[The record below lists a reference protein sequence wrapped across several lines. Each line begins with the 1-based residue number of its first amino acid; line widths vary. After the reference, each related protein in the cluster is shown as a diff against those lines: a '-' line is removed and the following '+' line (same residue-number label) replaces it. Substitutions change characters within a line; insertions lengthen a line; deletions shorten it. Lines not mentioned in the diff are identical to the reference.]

1 MWRALVLLGTVA
13 CVEPSLVSCPGS
25 DLTCP
30 VGLVCDEV
38 HHTCV
43 TGEQLESCVG
53 LADGMTCLVGGSLGY
68 CSDAVCLPIVCG
80 NGLVDRSEVC
90 DDGNLVSNDGCN
102 ATCSS
107 NETCGNGVVDAIT
120 GELCDDANRL
130 DGDGCDSRCRPEQE
144 TWTIKGAA
152 LHTNSTPGQ
161 LVYDAARHQ
170 MLYVTDGTTWRWDGT
185 RWSLITAAGLGIFDW
200 AWSFAVYNPDRQTV
214 VFIGHTQ
221 TGAVGREEIYE
232 WDGTSWTRVVTS
244 SSPNLSQPVVTYD
257 PVRHLLLVAQLGST
271 ITPLWTLD
279 LATGTWVA
287 KPSIGQIFSY
297 QGGFAFDAV
306 RGVAVLVTGDGKVF
320 EWNGTAWTTIVAAP
334 PVATG
339 WGVTFDPR
347 VGAVIAVGGATPS
360 NKIAK
365 WTGAAW
371 VTLAETLP
379 SPRNIPE
386 VAFDPDRNRR
396 IVFGGSPGNAAYP
409 LLGDVFEYD
418 GSGWQH
424 IDSDAP
430 PEFDDFGRLSYAYD
444 PVRRTLVQLG
454 GTAGATTGKLE
465 VWTRTDDRWHHQGP
479 SPIPYQNSALAAAYD
494 PVRGGIV
501 VNAGDFSTWLLD
513 GEQWRKIEDAGTSD
527 AQGMVAMAY
536 DPIRRAMVGL
546 DGTQTWSLGAD
557 DRWHMLAAW
566 PAPTVYL
573 TLAFDARA
581 GRLVA
586 AANMDVFELAD
597 TGWSPTLSPGSFY
610 RVVEDP
616 RRGTVNFVR
625 GTGSLWERVAGAWFE
640 HPALPIATNGSASF
654 APIEGTLLLIG
665 TVRNARLLF
674 ERTFVGSSPRDA
686 CTGGDEDGDQLIDCA
701 DPDCWWSCTPTCP
714 PRASCP

>member
-1 MWRALVLLGTVA
+1 MA
-13 CVEPSLVSCPGS
+13 CPGS

-43 TGEQLESCVG
+43 TDEQLESCVG
-53 LADGMTCLVGGSLGY
+53 LTDGMTCLVGGSLGY

-80 NGLVDRSEVC
+80 NGLVDRSEAC

-107 NETCGNGVVDAIT
+107 NETCGNGVIDLIT

-130 DGDGCDSRCRPEQE
+130 DGDGCDSRCKPEQE

-152 LHTNSTPGQ
+152 LHSNSTPGQ
-161 LVYDAARHQ
+161 LVYDVARHQ

-185 RWSLITAAGLGIFDW
+185 RWSMISAAGLPYDW
-200 AWSFAVYNPDRQTV
+200 QWSFVVYNPDRQTV

-221 TGAVGREEIYE
+221 TAGVGREEVYE
-232 WDGTSWTRVVTS
+232 WNGISWTRVITS

-257 PVRHLLLVAQLGST
+257 PVRHLLLVAQLGGT
-271 ITPLWTLD
+271 ITPLWTLE

-297 QGGFAFDAV
+297 RGGFAFDAV
-306 RGVAVLVTGDGKVF
+306 RGVAVLVTEDGKVF
-320 EWNGTAWTTIVAAP
+320 EWNGIAWTTIVAAP

-339 WGVTFDPR
+339 WGVTFDSR

-365 WTGAAW
+365 WTGATW

-379 SPRNIPE
+379 SPRNVPE
-386 VAFDPDRNRR
+386 VAFDPDRDRR
-396 IVFGGSPGNAAYP
+396 IVFGGSPQNATYP
-409 LLGDVFEYD
+409 LLGDVFEFD
-418 GSGWQH
+418 GTAWRH
-424 IDSDAP
+424 LDSDAP
-430 PEFDDFGRLSYAYD
+430 PEFDDFGRLSYTYD
-444 PVRRTLVQLG
+444 PVRRTLVQFG
-454 GTAGATTGKLE
+454 GVGGATSGWLD
-465 VWTRTDDRWHHQGP
+465 VWTRTDDRWHHQAP
-479 SPIPYQNSALAAAYD
+479 SPIPYQNGALAAAYD

-501 VNAGDFSTWLLD
+501 VNAGDSSTWLLD
-513 GEQWRKIEDAGTSD
+513 GEQWRNLEAAGTSD

-546 DGTQTWSLGAD
+546 DGVMTWSLGVD
-557 DRWHMLAAW
+557 DHWHMLAVW
-566 PAPTVYL
+566 PAPTVSL

-586 AANMDVFELAD
+586 AANMDVYELAD
-597 TGWSPTLSPGSFY
+597 TAWSPTLSPGSFY

-640 HPALPIATNGSASF
+640 HPAVPIGTNGSASF
-654 APIEGTLLLIG
+654 APVEGRLLLIG

-674 ERTFVGSSPRDA
+674 ERTFVGSAPRET
-686 CTGGDEDGDQLIDCA
+686 CTGGDEDGDQLINCA